1 MNRIGIGY
9 DIHRLEEG
17 RPLILGG
24 VTIPH
29 TKGFVAHSDGDAL
42 CHAITDALLG
52 ALALGDIGSH
62 FPDTD
67 PQYKGADSVALLL
80 QVVEL
85 VRAHG
90 YRIANIDTNIIA
102 QAPKLRPHIDAIR
115 TRLADALQLPID
127 LISVKARTNEHVGP
141 EGREEAIST
150 QAIVLLTRSDSG
162 ID

>member
-9 DIHRLEEG
+9 DIHRLQEG
-17 RPLILGG
+17 LPLILGG

-67 PQYKGADSVALLL
+67 AKYKGADSVALLQ

-85 VRAHG
+85 VHAHG
-90 YRIANIDTNIIA
+90 YRIANIDTNIVA

-115 TRLADALQLPID
+115 GRLADALRMPMD

>member
-9 DIHRLEEG
+9 DIHRLEPG
-17 RPLILGG
+17 LPLILGG

-67 PQYKGADSVALLL
+67 PQYKGADSIDLMC
-80 QVVEL
+80 
-85 VRAHG
+85 
-90 YRIANIDTNIIA
+90 RIAALIRKQGWDIVNIDANIIA

-115 TRLADALQLPID
+115 IRLAESLSLPMDA
-127 LISVKARTNEHVGP
+127 ISVKARTNEHVGP
-141 EGREEAIST
+141 EGREEAVST
-150 QAIVLLTRSDSG
+150 QAIVLLTKSG
-162 ID
+162 